1 MQCSNKNGQFSFF
14 SVSCCYKL
22 MSVDVTCV
30 LSLQDVCVFGVII
43 QVVAVYGSLEDL
55 LSVASS
61 KLGIRASSVYNGN
74 GGLIDDISLIRWDF
88 NHGII
93 QGTWK

>member
-1 MQCSNKNGQFSFF
+1 M
-14 SVSCCYKL
+14 
-22 MSVDVTCV
+22 
-30 LSLQDVCVFGVII
+30 LSLQAVCVFGVII

-74 GGLIDDISLIRWDF
+74 GGLIDDISLIRWDSSSTTVSYRAPGYSCVNLATF
-88 NHGII
+88 RIEKLG
-93 QGTWK
+93 KSKCD

>member
-1 MQCSNKNGQFSFF
+1 M
-14 SVSCCYKL
+14 
-22 MSVDVTCV
+22 CV
-30 LSLQDVCVFGVII
+30 IGVII

-74 GGLIDDISLIRWDF
+74 GGLLDDITLIR
-88 NHGII
+88 
-93 QGTWK
+93 